1 MAKDGQVA
9 WPSCVQTFLPK
20 EKKVK
25 LYYIP
30 LSTYSQKAMIAF
42 NEKGI
47 GYEPNVVDLQSPE
60 GRAAYEKI
68 NPLGKVPFLKPS
80 EDWQVPESTSIIEYL
95 EDKFP
100 GAPRLIPADRDAARL
115 VRFMD
120 RMADLYYNE
129 SVTELLF
136 QQIGFRPKDEDK
148 AAKARKTIALSYSH
162 WDKRL
167 AGGAWMCGNG
177 FTMADCATIPSMY
190 YAQTSAP
197 FDAFPNVVAYW
208 KRAQER
214 PSYAKVRAEFEPI
227 WKGMMAA
234 RAA

>member
-1 MAKDGQVA
+1 M
-9 WPSCVQTFLPK
+9 
-20 EKKVK
+20 K
-25 LYYIP
+25 LYYNP

-47 GYEPNVVDLQSPE
+47 AYEPHLVDLMSPE

-68 NPLGKVPFLKPS
+68 NPLGKVPYLKPS
-80 EDWQVPESTSIIEYL
+80 EDWSVPESTSIIEYL

-100 GAPRLIPADRDAARL
+100 DTPRLIPAEREAARQ

-120 RMADLYYNE
+120 RMSDLYYNDQ
-129 SVTELLF
+129 VVDLLF
-136 QQIGFRPKDEDK
+136 QSMGFRPKDEEK
-148 AAKARKTIALSYSH
+148 AAKARKYIAMSYGH

-167 AGGAWMCGNG
+167 AGQAWMCGAD
-177 FTMADCATIPSMY
+177 FTMADCAVIPVMF
-190 YAQTSAP
+190 YAQTAAP
-197 FDAFPNVVAYW
+197 FEAFPNIVAYW

-227 WKGMMAA
+227 WKGMLAQ